1 MSHITSQIGDLIAA
15 WEFEN
20 LDKRIAAEFRSGDFR
35 VGIDVSGAI
44 EIWGGRHTFRAGSLH
59 KAVSEFL
66 SVWSVDPRNKPDL
79 ERLAST
85 LEKQAK
91 RIRFAAK
98 LKK

>member
-1 MSHITSQIGDLIAA
+1 
-15 WEFEN
+15 
-20 LDKRIAAEFRSGDFR
+20 
-35 VGIDVSGAI
+35 
-44 EIWGGRHTFRAGSLH
+44 
-59 KAVSEFL
+59 
-66 SVWSVDPRNKPDL
+66 VWSVDPRNKPDL